1 MDYTRHNEGTQT
13 QICSQPTKDTLTA
26 DSLAV
31 NLFTIKMFKSSG
43 QNDFKQSYS
52 MKDKTS
58 AFTEGAKAE
67 FVFGVAP
74 FVHIL
79 KESSSLGFFYALLY
93 RF

>member
-1 MDYTRHNEGTQT
+1 MDYTRHNEGTQI

-31 NLFTIKMFKSSG
+31 NLFTINILKSSG

-58 AFTEGAKAE
+58 AFTEGAKSE

-74 FVHIL
+74 FVHIRGEL
-79 KESSSLGFFYALLY
+79 ISWLFYAVLCD
-93 RF
+93 F